1 MGDIV
6 VSLVSFQNRG
16 FSAALM
22 TQLSSFMSGIGR
34 PVVVG
39 RARGALSGDAVDLEV
54 GRSASGAL
62 SSAGIGQGDCVWA
75 WGF

>member
-39 RARGALSGDAVDLEV
+39 GAGALSGHSWRLS
-54 GRSASGAL
+54 GRWR
-62 SSAGIGQGDCVWA
+62 V
-75 WGF
+75 